1 MRGPAKKKKRPKHKT
16 DPRFMAEV
24 RGGEIVAKCTR
35 CKGDQQPIQVFVPQ
49 VSNQTHK
56 RRQDALDEIKK
67 LTAMLLIAIGKAG
80 KEGCSAGEVVGT
92 MGKTVEEMLEH
103 RSGHCITCRHEKK
116 ACGEDPATKK
126 GACRAKAI
134 ELGARM
140 KEMGCT
146 DCGCDD
152 AVEFA
157 HWSKELKKKDKK
169 GKSVSLGEY
178 TRWASLGGPEAMEEE
193 FTTTGRPLCSNC
205 AFMEEDH
212 AVFHGANPDEMEDV
226 KPSEDI
232 KKYKAKKKRKYKIE
246 KQAYVNAR
254 KLEIGGC
261 EDCTAKV
268 VETRE
273 ECVPG
278 RLYMPHCFHFRHRW
292 EPTKKNTVGNLVCS
306 RTSLYGHKKSKNR
319 KGCKAALDAEMDTE
333 VCALKCACCAKV
345 ETDKRKAGPGL

>member
-1 MRGPAKKKKRPKHKT
+1 MRGPAKKKKRSKYKT

-24 RGGEIVAKCTR
+24 RGGEIVARCTK
-35 CKGDQQPIQVFVPQ
+35 CKGSPQPIQVFVPA
-49 VSNQTHK
+49 VSNITHK

-92 MGKTVEEMLEH
+92 MGKTVEEILGKRVGE
-103 RSGHCITCRHEKK
+103 CITCRDEKK
-116 ACGEDPATKK
+116 ARKVNSATKR

-134 ELGARM
+134 ELRARM
-140 KEMGCT
+140 KEIGCT
-146 DCGCDD
+146 ECGCND

-157 HWSKELKKKDKK
+157 HWSKAVKKKDEN
-169 GKSVSLGEY
+169 GKSVNLSEY
-178 TRWASLGGPEAMEEE
+178 NRWVLIGGAEAMEDE
-193 FTTTGRPLCSNC
+193 FTTTGRPLCVNC
-205 AFMEEDH
+205 ASMEEDH
-212 AVFHGANPDEMEDV
+212 DVFLGANLDEMEDANS
-226 KPSEDI
+226 SEDR
-232 KKYKAKKKRKYKIE
+232 KKYNAKKCRKIVVE

-254 KLEIGGC
+254 KLQIGGC

-278 RLYMPHCFHFRHRW
+278 SLYLPHCFHFCHRW
-292 EPTKKNTVGNLVCS
+292 EPTKKHTIATLVHS
-306 RTSLYGHKKSKNR
+306 TTSLNGDKRKKTS
-319 KGCKAALDAEMDTE
+319 KGCKAALDAEMDPS

>member
-1 MRGPAKKKKRPKHKT
+1 MRGPSKKKKRMKHKT
-16 DPRFMAEV
+16 NPRFMAEV
-24 RGGEIVAKCTR
+24 RGGEIVARCTM
-35 CKGDQQPIQVFVPQ
+35 CKGSPQPIQNFVPD
-49 VSNQTHK
+49 VSNITHK

-80 KEGCSAGEVVGT
+80 KEGCSAGEVIGT
-92 MGKTVEEMLEH
+92 MGKTVEAMLEH
-103 RSGHCITCRHEKK
+103 RSGSCITCRGSFK
-116 ACGEDPATKK
+116 AHREDPATKE

-134 ELGARM
+134 ELRARM
-140 KEMGCT
+140 KEMGCAE
-146 DCGCDD
+146 CGCDD

-157 HWSKELKKKDKK
+157 HYSKELKKKNKK
-169 GKSVSLGEY
+169 GKPVNLGAY
-178 TRWASLGGPEAMEEE
+178 ARWAPLGGPEAMEEE
-193 FTTTGRPLCSNC
+193 FTTTGRPLCVNC
-205 AFMEEDH
+205 AFMEEDY
-212 AVFHGANPDEMEDV
+212 AVFLGANPDEMEDV
-226 KPSEDI
+226 RHIEDK
-232 KKYKAKKKRKYKIE
+232 KKYTAKKSRKILVE

-268 VETRE
+268 VETKE

-278 RLYMPHCFHFRHRW
+278 RLYLPHCFHFCHRW
-292 EPTKKNTVGNLVCS
+292 EPTKKNQVSKLVCS
-306 RTSLYGHKKSKNR
+306 RTSLFGRKNYKNS